1 MRRRTLLQM
10 PALGLAQTKPGAF
23 KLSVRVEPVF
33 PKLSLPQQMEK
44 VAEARYQGF
53 EFGNWRA
60 AAEAGGP
67 GTRPGWTL
75 NLRA

>member
-1 MRRRTLLQM
+1 MR
-10 PALGLAQTKPGAF
+10 
-23 KLSVRVEPVF
+23 LSVRVEPVF

-60 AAEAGGP
+60 ADADQITKLKNKLGLECACLVGNRGVNP
-67 GTRPGWTL
+67 KGMGHCRSL
-75 NLRA
+75 S